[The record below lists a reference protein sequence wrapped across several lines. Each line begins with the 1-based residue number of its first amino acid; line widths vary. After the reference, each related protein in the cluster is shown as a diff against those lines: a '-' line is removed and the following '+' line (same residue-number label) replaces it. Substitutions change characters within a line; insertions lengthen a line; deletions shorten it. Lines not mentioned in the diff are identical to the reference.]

1 MRIQYKIEKI
11 KNDPETSGYMW
22 LPIHRAELD
31 VKQMT
36 STMPLL
42 YEDEILQLFIDP
54 KAKRVRSSDS
64 IKYEASVGQ
73 KETKDFG

>member
-1 MRIQYKIEKI
+1 
-11 KNDPETSGYMW
+11 
-22 LPIHRAELD
+22 
-31 VKQMT
+31 MT
-36 STMPLL
+36 AIMPLL
-42 YEDEILQLFIDP
+42 YEDEKLQLFIDP